1 MLLLLNIVNNYIL
14 TLRIIDTCDTISSAN
29 GISLADFYA
38 WNPAVGSTCTTLLA
52 GYYVCVD
59 IPGVTPTTATTA
71 TATGPTPTQTG
82 ITSSCKSRLR
92 LIINDTLCIMAMHHS
107 ADRILGD
114 EWYEAVSGDT
124 CDAIVAKFSITLA
137 EFYAW
142 NPAVGSTCA
151 SLFLGYYYC
160 VGV

>member
-1 MLLLLNIVNNYIL
+1 M
-14 TLRIIDTCDTISSAN
+14 IDTCDTISSAN
-29 GISLADFYA
+29 GISLANFYA

-59 IPGVTPTTATTA
+59 IPGVTPTTTTTA

-82 ITSSCKSRLR
+82 ITSSCKFSLG
-92 LIINDTLCIMAMHHS
+92 LLLKANLYTMAMDHS
-107 ADRILGD
+107 ANRTLGD
-114 EWYEAVSGDT
+114 AWYEAVSGDT